1 VGKSAVAAGIA
12 RLAAQRGKRVLVCEM
27 DDKGSLASYLGR
39 DSVGFEPVEVETN
52 VFAMAMNTEDSL
64 REYLRLFVRV
74 PIIGSLAPLA
84 KIFEFVANAA
94 PAVKEILA
102 IGKIC
107 HEVREGSYDLIV
119 VDAEATGHF
128 VAQISAPDALMRVV
142 QLGVIADQ
150 TAWMRDILHDLSR
163 TCVVAVTTAEEL
175 PVTETIELRDR
186 LAAATPT
193 PIAAIVVNRVE
204 SAITMTSD
212 EIVAVADP
220 QVETGIARATGN
232 AAAVARV
239 LAALRTTTERARHQ
253 VARVEEL
260 RAAFGSDV
268 ELVTVAEAGGRVVT
282 PPHVTEWI
290 VRELASSGGGHD
302 AG

>member
-1 VGKSAVAAGIA
+1 MGKSAVAAGVA
-12 RLAAQRGKRVLVCEM
+12 QLAARRGKRVLVCEM
-27 DDKGSLASYLGR
+27 DDKGSLAGFLGR
-39 DSVGFEPVEVETN
+39 DHVGFDPVEVEPN
-52 VFAMAMNTEDSL
+52 VFVMAMNTEDSL

-74 PIIGSLAPLA
+74 PAIGSLAPLA

-107 HEVREGSYDLIV
+107 HEVREDSYDVIV

-150 TAWMRDILHDLSR
+150 TAWMRDILHDPIR
-163 TCVVAVTTAEEL
+163 TAVVAVTTAEEL
-175 PVTETIELRDR
+175 PVTETIELRER

-204 SAITMTSD
+204 SAITMTAD
-212 EIVAVADP
+212 EISAVTDP
-220 QVETGIARATGN
+220 QVESCITGATGD
-232 AAAVARV
+232 AASVARV
-239 LAALRTTTERARHQ
+239 LGALRMTSDRAGHQ
-253 VARVEEL
+253 LVRVAEL
-260 RAAFGSDV
+260 RAAFAPDV
-268 ELVTVAEAGGRVVT
+268 DVVTVAEAGSLCVA
-282 PPHVTEWI
+282 PPQVSDWI
-290 VRELASSGGGHD
+290 AAELGNDGHG